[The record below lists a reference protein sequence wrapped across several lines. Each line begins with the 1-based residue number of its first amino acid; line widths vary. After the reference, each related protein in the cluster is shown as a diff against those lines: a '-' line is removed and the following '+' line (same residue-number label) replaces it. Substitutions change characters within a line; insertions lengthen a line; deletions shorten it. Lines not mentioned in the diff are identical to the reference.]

1 MKGKLFNIIVSLVAK
16 SWRIEVEKSNFQEN
30 SIIAFWHSRMLP
42 VWFYFRNINPYAVVS
57 KSKDGAILSSLLE
70 SWGLQLIRGSS
81 SKGGKEVL
89 ELIIE
94 NLNDSTILITPDG
107 PRGPKEV
114 FKPGIFITS
123 HRTQKPFYFIDVKIK
138 SKFIFK
144 KAWDMFEFPMPFS
157 KIYFK
162 VSEPIIVP
170 SNLNKEELNEYIQN
184 FKIEG

>member
-1 MKGKLFNIIVSLVAK
+1 MKSKLFNILVSLIAK
-16 SWRIEVEKSNFQEN
+16 TWRINIDNSDFQDN

-42 VWFYFRNINPYAVVS
+42 VWYYFRNINPYAVVS

-70 SWGLQLIRGSS
+70 TWGLKLIRGSS

-89 ELIIE
+89 ELIID
-94 NLNDSTILITPDG
+94 NLNENMILITPDG

-114 FKPGIFITS
+114 FKPGIFIAS
-123 HRTQKPFYFIDVKIK
+123 HRTQKPIYFIEVNIK
-138 SKFIFK
+138 RKLIFK

-162 VSEPIIVP
+162 VSGPVIVP
-170 SNLNKEELNEYIQN
+170 SNLNKEELNVYIQN
-184 FKIEG
+184 FKVEG

>member
-1 MKGKLFNIIVSLVAK
+1 MKSKLFNIIVSLVAK
-16 SWRIEVEKSNFQEN
+16 SWRIEVDKYNFQDN

-42 VWFYFRNINPYAVVS
+42 VWFYFRKRRPYAVVS
-57 KSKDGAILSSLLE
+57 KSKDGSILSSLLE

-89 ELIIE
+89 DSIIE
-94 NLNDSTILITPDG
+94 NLNHNMVLITPDG
-107 PRGPKEV
+107 PRGPKEA
-114 FKPGIFITS
+114 FKPGIFIAS

-144 KAWDMFEFPMPFS
+144 KAWDKFEFPMPFS

-162 VSEPIIVP
+162 VSGPIIV
-170 SNLNKEELNEYIQN
+170 SENLNKEELNEYIQN